1 MSEIK
6 LPEGSKMRNP
16 DFIFGVA
23 TSSFQIE
30 GDRENR
36 LDTIWDTFCA
46 GPNISDGS
54 NGDVACDHI
63 NRWQDDVQLIFDMG
77 VDAYRFS
84 IAWSRVLH
92 QDGTINESGLRF
104 YTDLIACL
112 RAANKKIFVTLYHW
126 DLPQYLE
133 DQGGWLNR
141 STAYAFA
148 EYVDTISLRLGDSVD
163 AYTTLNEPFCAGH
176 LSYEAGIHAP
186 GKTGRKN
193 GLQASHHLLLAH
205 GLALQVLRKN
215 VPNAQHGIVL
225 NIHPGYP
232 NSDKHED
239 IVATQIATEYLFYW
253 YIDPVLKGKYPEVMA
268 HIAAEDRPDI
278 APDDMA
284 IISAPID
291 FMGMNYY
298 TRNVYR
304 ADGNGWY
311 EHVPPAPEGLTEMG
325 WEIVP
330 DAFAEMLINLH
341 NDYDLPDLYIT
352 ENGAAMPDELIDG
365 KVADQNRI
373 DYFQSHLLAVDK
385 ALAAGVNIKG
395 YFAWSLLD
403 NFEWALGYSKRFG
416 LVYIDY
422 ETQERVLKD
431 SAIAYQNMLKSR

>member
-1 MSEIK
+1 
-6 LPEGSKMRNP
+6 
-16 DFIFGVA
+16 
-23 TSSFQIE
+23 
-30 GDRENR
+30 
-36 LDTIWDTFCA
+36 
-46 GPNISDGS
+46 
-54 NGDVACDHI
+54 
-63 NRWQDDVQLIFDMG
+63 MG

-92 QDGTINESGLRF
+92 KNGTINEKGLRF
-104 YTDLIACL
+104 YTDLIARL
-112 RAANKKIFVTLYHW
+112 REEGKKIFLTLYHW

-133 DQGGWLNR
+133 EQGGWLNR

-148 EYVDTISLRLGDSVD
+148 DYVDKISRRLGDSVD

-205 GLALQVLRKN
+205 GLALSILRNN

-232 NSDKHED
+232 NTNKNED
-239 IVATQIATEYLFYW
+239 IVATKIASEYLFYW
-253 YIDPVLKGKYPEVMA
+253 YIDPILNGTYPEVMKQ
-268 HIAAEDRPDI
+268 IAPEDRPDI
-278 APDDMA
+278 LADDMK

-291 FMGMNYY
+291 FLGMNYY
-298 TRNVYR
+298 TRNVYCS
-304 ADGNGWY
+304 DGNGWY
-311 EHVPPAPEGLTEMG
+311 EHVAPEPEGLTEMG

-330 DAFAEMLINLH
+330 DAFFEMLINL
-341 NDYDLPDLYIT
+341 NDSYELPDLYIT
-352 ENGAAMPDELIDG
+352 ENGAAMPDKLVNG
-365 KVADQNRI
+365 RVMDQSRI

-385 ALAAGVNIKG
+385 ALEAGVNIKG

-416 LVYIDY
+416 LVYINY

-431 SAIAYQNMLKSR
+431 SAIAYSNMLKSR

>member
-1 MSEIK
+1 MSQIK
-6 LPEGSKMRNP
+6 LPAGSKMRNP

-30 GDRENR
+30 GARESR
-36 LDTIWDTFCA
+36 LDTIWDKFCE
-46 GPNISDGS
+46 GPNISDSS
-54 NGDVACDHI
+54 NGDVACDHF
-63 NRWQDDVQLIFDMG
+63 NRWQEDLQLIFDLG

-92 QDGTINESGLRF
+92 KNGAINEKGLDF
-104 YTDLIACL
+104 YINLIARL
-112 RAANKKIFVTLYHW
+112 REKGKKIFVTLYHW

-133 DQGGWLNR
+133 EQGGWLNR

-148 EYVDTISLRLGDSVD
+148 DYVDKISQRLGDTVD
-163 AYTTLNEPFCAGH
+163 AYTTLNEPFCAGY

-205 GLALQVLRKN
+205 GLALSILRKN

-232 NSDKHED
+232 SSDNCED
-239 IVATQIATEYLFYW
+239 IIATKMASEYLFYW
-253 YIDPVLKGKYPEVMA
+253 YIDPILKGSYPEVINQ
-268 HIAAEDRPDI
+268 IAPEDRPDI
-278 APDDMA
+278 QVDDMK

-298 TRNVYR
+298 TRNVYLS
-304 ADGNGWY
+304 DGNGWY
-311 EHVPPAPEGLTEMG
+311 EIVAPEPDGLTEMG

-330 DAFAEMLINLH
+330 DAFFEMLISLH
-341 NDYDLPDLYIT
+341 NNYELPDLYIT
-352 ENGAAMPDELIDG
+352 ENGAAMPDKLING
-365 KVADQNRI
+365 KVMDQDRI

-385 ALAAGVNIKG
+385 ALELGVNIKG

-416 LVYIDY
+416 LVYINY

-431 SAIAYQNMLKSR
+431 SGIAYSKMLKSR